1 MLVPIEML
9 GSVLSEDLFFGIML
23 LYKKTHPRADK
34 GLTIRI
40 VEYDLS
46 LAHDERTLSTF
57 FFLKK
62 RFPFF
67 CTGCGVETTQSHNS
81 T

>member
-23 LYKKTHPRADK
+23 LYKKTRPRADK

-46 LAHDERTLSTF
+46 LAHNERTLSTF
-57 FFLKK
+57 FFFKK
-62 RFPFF
+62 KGFLSFAQ
-67 CTGCGVETTQSHNS
+67 GVERDNTVT
-81 T
+81 